1 MLSGPDIVS
10 NIAIRHEPW
19 AKRGIPT
26 TRNHHCLNL
35 PSLPKKALVLQK
47 CSFKQKTL
55 QTLKNRTWTPLISN
69 PCWGGSPL
77 FNLRSFCGNL
87 RAFCGILRAFCKF
100 PPLAQEDF
108 SVQHLEK
115 MLVSLKLIQKCSF
128 HQKTLRNSKKCS
140 FPWFARKKCY
150 DWRFRCF
157 TKSTVYTPS
166 QFDPTSRTCFQLPA
180 LSCPPTNASQGNNH
194 IADIT
199 KSQLELLGHCV
210 VSSCPLPTVLST
222 HAQQDQLSEVKMS
235 SIIASQ
241 LGIVVLRSASL
252 LPILQKVKCP

>member
-10 NIAIRHEPW
+10 NIAIRYEPW

-26 TRNHHCLNL
+26 TRNHHC
-35 PSLPKKALVLQK
+35 
-47 CSFKQKTL
+47 
-55 QTLKNRTWTPLISN
+55 
-69 PCWGGSPL
+69 
-77 FNLRSFCGNL
+77 
-87 RAFCGILRAFCKF
+87 
-100 PPLAQEDF
+100 
-108 SVQHLEK
+108 
-115 MLVSLKLIQKCSF
+115 
-128 HQKTLRNSKKCS
+128 
-140 FPWFARKKCY
+140 FA
-150 DWRFRCF
+150 
-157 TKSTVYTPS
+157 KSTVYTPS

-252 LPILQKVKCP
+252 LPILQKVKYPFKPVIKLDLWCFFVMYVPSYYYKGVADRTTTIAAASAFKRE